1 VARVRWM
8 LTTGAETPL
17 SGPRAGCETSSRYPA
32 RWVFELLYEPISDSV
47 PPRPQGHPGIASAEG
62 TDVRPVFPRRR
73 MTSVLSLS
81 KWEGATR
88 RESSRGRFS
97 CCVVSILRIYI
108 IPLSRIASKLRIYTT
123 DLSRLCT
130 TSPHRHGMDV
140 QLSRTDPWRSTGNLL
155 PLRHSNELHLTT
167 LLATALGKRPRE
179 DESGSGGTDGGDG
192 DGVPEMPPPDMED
205 SSDEEIGPMPTAPGE
220 EEGSN
225 GATNGQKRKKKKR
238 AGE

>member
-1 VARVRWM
+1 
-8 LTTGAETPL
+8 
-17 SGPRAGCETSSRYPA
+17 
-32 RWVFELLYEPISDSV
+32 
-47 PPRPQGHPGIASAEG
+47 
-62 TDVRPVFPRRR
+62 
-73 MTSVLSLS
+73 VLSLS

-155 PLRHSNELHLTT
+155 PLRHSNELHLTN
-167 LLATALGKRPRE
+167 LLAKFNQNLKLRIPSLATWRNHPKMSEADSAATALGKRPRE